1 MKLVLL
7 NTTIA
12 TTDGTFRISELSL
25 DEARK
30 LAQANIGNFEN
41 GIGHKAT
48 AETLGALLGIQIE
61 AERVEVAQVVGQKAI
76 VLKMKGRIPEGKI
89 LNKEEMEE
97 MGYSLKLME
106 KLSD

>member
-48 AETLGALLGIQIE
+48 A
-61 AERVEVAQVVGQKAI
+61 
-76 VLKMKGRIPEGKI
+76 
-89 LNKEEMEE
+89 
-97 MGYSLKLME
+97 
-106 KLSD
+106 